1 MPSAKSIDN
10 FLNSFSC
17 IIITGSS
24 SGIGRALLSR
34 IEKSSTSAAVFNLS
48 RTPPQNVSNDLNF
61 THLTCDLSQPLE
73 IKSVVAELQKLMPAQ
88 GTILLINNSGI
99 GAYGEFPA
107 PNLEHTMKMVEL
119 NTSAPVYLTG
129 LLIEKLKSNG
139 GQIANVASL
148 AGYQPTPLMS
158 TYAATKAF
166 LLHWSIALNAEMKK
180 YGVSS
185 VAICPGPVSTNFSK
199 AAGFT
204 SSTGLGGQTADE
216 CADEALQAMA
226 KNKPQVITGW
236 KNKLLGIISSRLPK
250 PLAAAIGLKM
260 IQRLKLDR
268 FIKK

>member
-1 MPSAKSIDN
+1 MP
-10 FLNSFSC
+10 
-17 IIITGSS
+17 
-24 SGIGRALLSR
+24 
-34 IEKSSTSAAVFNLS
+34 
-48 RTPPQNVSNDLNF
+48 
-61 THLTCDLSQPLE
+61 
-73 IKSVVAELQKLMPAQ
+73 QK

-107 PNLEHTMKMVEL
+107 PGLEHTMKMVEI
-119 NTSAPVYLTG
+119 NTAAPVYLTG
-129 LLIEKLKSNG
+129 LLIEKLKLQG

-166 LLHWSIALNAEMKK
+166 LLHWSIALDAEIKK
-180 YGVSS
+180 YGVRC

-199 AAGFT
+199 AAGFI

-216 CADEALQAMA
+216 CADEALGAMA

-250 PLAAAIGLKM
+250 PWAASIGLRM

>member
-1 MPSAKSIDN
+1 M
-10 FLNSFSC
+10 
-17 IIITGSS
+17 
-24 SGIGRALLSR
+24 
-34 IEKSSTSAAVFNLS
+34 FNLS
-48 RTPPQNVSNDLNF
+48 RTAPENLSNALKF
-61 THLTCDLSQPLE
+61 THLTCDLSQTLE
-73 IKSVVAELQKLMPAQ
+73 IKSVVSELLKLMPSQ

-107 PNLEHTMKMVEL
+107 PNLEHTMKMVEI
-119 NTSAPVYLTG
+119 NTAAPVHLTG
-129 LLIEKLKSNG
+129 LLIERLKSQG

-226 KNKPQVITGW
+226 KNQPQVITGW
-236 KNKLLGIISSRLPK
+236 RHKCIGFLSARLPK
-250 PLAAAIGLKM
+250 PWAAAIGLKM
-260 IQRLKLDR
+260 IQKLKLDR